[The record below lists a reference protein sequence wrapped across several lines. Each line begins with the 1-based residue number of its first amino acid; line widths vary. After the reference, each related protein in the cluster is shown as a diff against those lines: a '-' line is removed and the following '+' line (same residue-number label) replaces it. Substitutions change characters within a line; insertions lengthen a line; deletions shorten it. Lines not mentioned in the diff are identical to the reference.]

1 MFYVSKDP
9 LIGQSSQMLQLKQK
23 VSKIANLPHPILIR
37 GESGTGKELLAHLIH
52 MESRNPK
59 PMVILNCGAVPAN
72 LLYVELFGSTAHAFT
87 GATHRNGLMMK
98 AHQAILF
105 LDEIAELPLEAQST
119 LLRVLE
125 QKEFYPLGSDQGKKV
140 DFRLICAT
148 HRNLEQMIKL
158 GQFREDLYHRIA
170 GIELQI
176 PPLRERLGDLSLLIY
191 QFNEKLAQRLM
202 PDAWLC
208 LRQYRWPGNIR
219 ELKNHLLR
227 LEIDCDQRLIYPK
240 DLPCYPL
247 VQESRQDS
255 KQAQEVHKKPYAQV
269 QSYASL
275 KPEQY
280 PSLKAKM
287 VEYIQSVFEE
297 CQGNV
302 KLTAQRL
309 CVSKN
314 TVYRYLEHL
323 NDQVET
329 LNFDEVDG

>member
-1 MFYVSKDP
+1 MFYTPKDP
-9 LIGQSSQMLQLKQK
+9 LIGQSNQILHLKQK
-23 VSKIANLPHPILIR
+23 VSKIAHLPYPVLIR

-52 MESRNPK
+52 MTSRCTK
-59 PMVILNCGAVPAN
+59 PMVTLNCGAVPAN

-98 AHQAILF
+98 AHNGVLF

-140 DFRLICAT
+140 EFRLICAT
-148 HRNLEQMIKL
+148 HRNLEEMIKL

-202 PDAWLC
+202 PDAWIC
-208 LRQYRWPGNIR
+208 LRQYPWPGNIR
-219 ELKNHLLR
+219 ELKNHLIR
-227 LEIDCDQRLIYPK
+227 LDIDCDQKLIYAQ
-240 DLPCYPL
+240 DLPCYPI
-247 VQESRQDS
+247 VQASTHHQIKTRQDQSRQDQS
-255 KQAQEVHKKPYAQV
+255 RQV
-269 QSYASL
+269 ITRVN
-275 KPEQY
+275 Y
-280 PSLKAKM
+280 PSLRAKM

-314 TVYRYLEHL
+314 TVYRYLENL
-323 NDQVET
+323 QDQVET
-329 LNFDEVDG
+329 LNFDEVD